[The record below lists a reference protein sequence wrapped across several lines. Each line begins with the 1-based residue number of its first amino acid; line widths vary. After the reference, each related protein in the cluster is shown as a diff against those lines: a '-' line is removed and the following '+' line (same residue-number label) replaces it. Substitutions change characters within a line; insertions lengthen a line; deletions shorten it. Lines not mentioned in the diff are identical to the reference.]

1 MKQRGVKKWG
11 IIDLLGF
18 GVFVLMLLTA
28 VFFFLRRSVYINVV
42 LRVAQ
47 NDSLQTYYSL
57 PMWYLENLKP
67 GMEQK
72 DLLGRPVISIVK
84 NFSYSSNSSD
94 KVVYLT
100 LKLLTTFDKKSGIY
114 SYEGVPL
121 LVGSYQNLKIK
132 GISIRGVVHRIE
144 NKDYKPEKKMYLIEG
159 YINPAIVE
167 NQDPYTAETMTDGVQ
182 NYLADK
188 VVKGLKILDSD
199 GTVIAEILEVRK
211 EVAYRKFIYNNQL
224 VEVPDNERKKVR
236 LKAKIETERYGDVF
250 LFRNEM
256 SLKIN
261 HNVYL
266 SFSDFDLPVTIT
278 DVSEI

>member
-1 MKQRGVKKWG
+1 
-11 IIDLLGF
+11 
-18 GVFVLMLLTA
+18 
-28 VFFFLRRSVYINVV
+28 
-42 LRVAQ
+42 
-47 NDSLQTYYSL
+47 
-57 PMWYLENLKP
+57 
-67 GMEQK
+67 
-72 DLLGRPVISIVK
+72 
-84 NFSYSSNSSD
+84 
-94 KVVYLT
+94 
-100 LKLLTTFDKKSGIY
+100 
-114 SYEGVPL
+114 
-121 LVGSYQNLKIK
+121 
-132 GISIRGVVHRIE
+132 
-144 NKDYKPEKKMYLIEG
+144 
-159 YINPAIVE
+159 
-167 NQDPYTAETMTDGVQ
+167 MTDGVQ